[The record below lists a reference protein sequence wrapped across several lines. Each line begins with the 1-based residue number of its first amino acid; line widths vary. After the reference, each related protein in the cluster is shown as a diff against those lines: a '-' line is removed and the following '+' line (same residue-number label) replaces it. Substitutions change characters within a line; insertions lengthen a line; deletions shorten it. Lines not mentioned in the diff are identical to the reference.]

1 MQVTFHLD
9 DADGERLPRLDPE
22 RGPAAG
28 AGVPGPGPGH
38 QAPPPPSRRDASLGA
53 RLGRFVIRRYRTCF
67 AIVLAVMACNVFL
80 RLATT
85 RIDNSDE
92 ARYGVSAF
100 EMLQSRSFL
109 VTTYGREKE
118 YWNLKPPLGYWLIA
132 LSYSLFGRSALAMRL
147 PSALFA
153 LGAVAAAMCLCKQ
166 TCGRLLSILTG
177 LILAT
182 TFGFLSHHGAR
193 SGDLD
198 ACLTFILLL
207 MAMQLPRL
215 GESPLRV
222 LALGPILACGFLLKS
237 FAILPMIAVGV
248 VYGVATG
255 SWRKLRPGPS
265 LLALATLLLTVAV
278 WAGARTHAD
287 GSAYFLE
294 RMVREDLV
302 GRSTSVIDR
311 GTSSPLGYLAA
322 LTDRFAPWPPLI
334 VAAALF
340 AARDRR
346 RQLPGCRAPRSLRWF
361 RRREALL
368 LVALWIGIP
377 FTLFTLVRTQHHWYL
392 DPIYPACAMLAA
404 PAILSLV
411 RRAPRQLS
419 AAALVVLVALPLAL
433 CEARL
438 LKRILVRDRMPA
450 AQRFLCSLRGGR
462 RLPCRDIHAAFALS
476 HSERFILEVVDGFR
490 VVEERPTLP
499 LGAAPS
505 WRTGAGRPARLPAG
519 SCVLA
524 LKPAGAAGGGVAQL
538 HPGLPLRE
546 SGHYVLSAAAPG
558 TPSAATS
565 PGS

>member
-1 MQVTFHLD
+1 MQLTFC
-9 DADGERLPRLDPE
+9 LPPAVPLPA
-22 RGPAAG
+22 RGSPAAG
-28 AGVPGPGPGH
+28 TGPGPEPGH
-38 QAPPPPSRRDASLGA
+38 QAPPPSRRDASLGA

-85 RIDNSDE
+85 QIDNSDE

-118 YWNLKPPLGYWLIA
+118 YWNLKPPLGYWLMA

-153 LGAVAAAMCLCKQ
+153 LAAVAAAMCFCKRA
-166 TCGRLLSILTG
+166 CGRLLSILAG

-248 VYGVATG
+248 AYGVATG

-265 LLALATLLLTVAV
+265 LLALATLLLTVAA
-278 WAGARTHAD
+278 WAAARAHAD

-302 GRSTSVIDR
+302 GRSTSVIDH
-311 GTSSPLGYLAA
+311 GTSSPLGYVAA

-334 VAAALF
+334 VVAAF
-340 AARDRR
+340 FVVRDRR
-346 RQLPGCRAPRSLRWF
+346 RQPPGGRAPRSLRWF
-361 RRREALL
+361 RRREVLL
-368 LVALWIGIP
+368 LVALWIAIP

-411 RRAPRQLS
+411 RRAPRRLS
-419 AAALVVLVALPLAL
+419 AAALVVLVALPIAL

-450 AQRFLCSLRGGR
+450 SQRFLCSLRGGP
-462 RLPCRDIHAAFALS
+462 RLPCRHIHAAFALS

-490 VVEERPTLP
+490 IVEERSTLLP
-499 LGAAPS
+499 GTGPA
-505 WRTGAGRPARLPAG
+505 WRTAAGRRPRLPAG

-524 LKPAGAAGGGVAQL
+524 LKPAGAGKVAQL
-538 HPGLPLRE
+538 YPGLALRE
-546 SGHYVLSAAAPG
+546 SANYVLSTAAPG
-558 TPSAATS
+558 TPSAATP